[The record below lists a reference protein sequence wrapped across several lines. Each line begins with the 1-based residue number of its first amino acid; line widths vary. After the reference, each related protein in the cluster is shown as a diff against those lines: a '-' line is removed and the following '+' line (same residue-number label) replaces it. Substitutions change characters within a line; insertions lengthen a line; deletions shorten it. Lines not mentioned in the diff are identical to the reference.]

1 MKVFG
6 FHMMIKA
13 FVSQFNIEI
22 KSSFFPSLLRL
33 QRKMVGRGG
42 AVRCGAALARLRS
55 DAAGACVTRAVRCCA
70 IGRHDRLRK
79 ERRKGW
85 GVGRGGQADWAS
97 HVRLAW

>member
-42 AVRCGAALARLRS
+42 AVRCGA
-55 DAAGACVTRAVRCCA
+55 GAVAVRCSRGVRDTGGAVLC
-70 IGRHDRLRK
+70 DRAARPTQ
-79 ERRKGW
+79 EREEK
-85 GVGRGGQADWAS
+85 GVGGGPRWAG
-97 HVRLAW
+97 RLG

>member
-42 AVRCGAALARLRS
+42 AVRCGAVRRWR
-55 DAAGACVTRAVRCCA
+55 GCGQMQQGRA
-70 IGRHDRLRK
+70 
-79 ERRKGW
+79 
-85 GVGRGGQADWAS
+85 
-97 HVRLAW
+97 